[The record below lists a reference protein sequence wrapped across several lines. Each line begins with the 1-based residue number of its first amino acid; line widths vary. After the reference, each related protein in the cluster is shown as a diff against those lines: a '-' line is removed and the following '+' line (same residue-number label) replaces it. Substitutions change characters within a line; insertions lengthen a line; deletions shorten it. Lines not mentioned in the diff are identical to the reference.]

1 MRNIKNLNNSSKYI
15 EMKKYYSYLYD
26 LGDAM
31 VAYYDSKS
39 LLSSE
44 QIDLIVNS
52 SDEDKITAMYLAA
65 CDREKISYN
74 YITFTKNTDSI
85 NVAKINRKMK

>member
-1 MRNIKNLNNSSKYI
+1 MDNIKNLDNSSKYI

-31 VAYYDSKS
+31 FAYYDSRS
-39 LLSSE
+39 LLSGE

-52 SDEDKITAMYLAA
+52 SDEDKITGMYLAA
-65 CDREKISYN
+65 CDRQKISYN
-74 YITFTKNTDSI
+74 YTTFTKNNYSI
-85 NVAKINRKMK
+85 KIAKINRKK